1 MRGRAT
7 GRGWTEWICFE
18 VFLRKTMLDDLMDK
32 MARSLGVKDDAT
44 PLGQYFY
51 PPMNQEQGH
60 RAIAAI
66 LKKFSH
72 RADKETEGKR

>member
-1 MRGRAT
+1 MRGRNV

-18 VFLRKTMLDDLMDK
+18 VYLRKTMLDDLMDK

-51 PPMNQEQGH
+51 PPTKPEEG
-60 RAIAAI
+60 RAAIAAI
-66 LKKFSH
+66 LKKFS
-72 RADKETEGKR
+72 RRVDKETEGKR